1 MNKLLQKLMFWRQG
15 DKPES
20 PSAVSEQ
27 CPNHRYRD
35 SQGNP
40 TAAVLEEQRAA
51 RLRREALE
59 RESRKIDETD
69 DSPRPDYDP

>member
-27 CPNHRYRD
+27 RPNHRYRD

-40 TAAVLEEQRAA
+40 TAAVWRNNGPHGFAA
-51 RLRREALE
+51 KHSK
-59 RESRKIDETD
+59 ESRAG
-69 DSPRPDYDP
+69 